1 VSDEARLSEEVFAL
15 AYYLHWSHDDIL
27 SLPTP
32 DRRRYLD
39 LLQEQLRREHE
50 AMRGTESR

>member
-1 VSDEARLSEEVFAL
+1 MSDEARLSEEVFAL